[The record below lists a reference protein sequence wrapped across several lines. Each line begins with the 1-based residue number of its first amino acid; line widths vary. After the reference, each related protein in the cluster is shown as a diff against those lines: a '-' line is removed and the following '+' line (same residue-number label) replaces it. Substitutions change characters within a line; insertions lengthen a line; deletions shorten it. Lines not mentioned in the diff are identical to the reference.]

1 MLMATTG
8 GIESE
13 KVVAIFRITAN
24 LRLAGQGWLGQGWT
38 ELQLS
43 SATAHLSRRCEELP
57 RMLAAGVEDRDYRQ
71 SMFLLGPAD
80 RLGEAGDL
88 SERERAG
95 SMGLSQVKS
104 CCSDHAA
111 PLGQDAQSGRP

>member
-24 LRLAGQGWLGQGWT
+24 LRLVGQGWLEQGWT

-57 RMLAAGVEDRDYRQ
+57 LMGNAPRESADFQ
-71 SMFLLGPAD
+71 S
-80 RLGEAGDL
+80 RIT
-88 SERERAG
+88 
-95 SMGLSQVKS
+95 
-104 CCSDHAA
+104 
-111 PLGQDAQSGRP
+111 